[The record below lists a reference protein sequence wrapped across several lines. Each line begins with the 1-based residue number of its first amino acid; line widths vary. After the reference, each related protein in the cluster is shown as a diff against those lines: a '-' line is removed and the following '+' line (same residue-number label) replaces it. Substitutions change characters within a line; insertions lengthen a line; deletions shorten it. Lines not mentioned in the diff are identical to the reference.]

1 MRKLMLGFML
11 LGLSSIST
19 AAFGVDTGDVEY
31 VNGTI
36 KGLGEGDMGSLNT
49 SRPDAL
55 EFHASSGQFS
65 IPYEDITTVRC
76 RVENRFR
83 LGVLPAIAVGLLK
96 ARTKRHFVTIEWKQ
110 ADGPPDVVT
119 LDASKVKAQGLVAV
133 LRARAQQACPERPG
147 QICSFG
153 D

>member
-1 MRKLMLGFML
+1 MHKLMLGLVL
-11 LGLSSIST
+11 LGVSLIST
-19 AAFGVDTGDVEY
+19 AAFGAETGDVEY
-31 VNGTI
+31 VNGTV
-36 KGLGEGDMGSLNT
+36 KGVSEGAMGSLTT
-49 SRPDAL
+49 SRQDAL
-55 EFHASSGQFS
+55 EFLAPSGRFS

-96 ARTKRHFVTIEWKQ
+96 ARTKRHFVTIEWKH

-119 LDASKVKAQGLVAV
+119 LDASKEKAQGLLAV
-133 LRARAQQACPERPG
+133 LRARAQQACPGQPG
-147 QICSFG
+147 QACSFG